1 MVFPGSGA
9 NDPSAQSTSSR
20 CAISAGVSC
29 MSGRVT
35 ISRTG
40 SGRWT
45 LASAL
50 TFSAMALKMSQS
62 LLDSQQGGTA
72 ACKGWMNECMSVEL
86 RSSFSYQVAAG
97 RMTSE

>member
-1 MVFPGSGA
+1 MVFPGSGSHS
-9 NDPSAQSTSSR
+9 PLAQSRSSR
-20 CAISAGVSC
+20 WAISAGVSC
-29 MSGRVT
+29 WSGRVT

-40 SGRWT
+40 SGMWV
-45 LASAL
+45 LASSL

-72 ACKGWMNECMSVEL
+72 ACRGWMNECMSVEL

-97 RMTSE
+97 RMTSL

>member
-1 MVFPGSGA
+1 
-9 NDPSAQSTSSR
+9 
-20 CAISAGVSC
+20 

-40 SGRWT
+40 SGMCV
-45 LASAL
+45 LASSL

-62 LLDSQQGGTA
+62 LRDSQQGGTA
-72 ACKGWMNECMSVEL
+72 ACRGWMNECMSVEL